1 MKSPIQAVWSWA
13 RRQPTKVGAFLA
25 ITGMAALVL
34 LRFIVHDHDNLFVA
48 GEAVHSIRICAVC
61 ALCCA
66 SFVDPS
72 ILLSQHSKQDFLGV
86 MCIARSC
93 FSSFSAIVEPFTGH
107 YIFALGVARFLSCA
121 QWVLQVLDTR
131 GRLLVA
137 LGYGLWPS
145 MVLISE
151 IVQTFILADFCY
163 YYVKSVFGG
172 QLALLLPS
180 GVVKNVK
187 KGRKLMGLDMFL
199 LDEKVVVSVSETN
212 PLIIYL
218 RNVEKLLESERFYNL
233 FQILLNKISGPVLIL
248 GSRILVPEDDFQEVG
263 EEVSALFPY
272 NIEIR
277 PHEDESQLS
286 SWKNRLEDDMKM
298 VQFQDNKNQTL
309 ACHNKYES
317 YRSEPKIVVATSI
330 NPTLLIASRNVF
342 RRKNASLM
350 FNKGNKLLLLNEL
363 LGKSLELFCNSY
375 VLVSGPWSCFRLT
388 RAAKHLFMSWL
399 NYALKKLVDD
409 KTTKDYNIEGGSVLH
424 LVLALSGGVDVL
436 WVVTLSLI
444 SV

>member
-1 MKSPIQAVWSWA
+1 MGSPIKDLGFLFVFL
-13 RRQPTKVGAFLA
+13 PTWKRKKKENEKSDTSNVVMGEEA

-34 LRFIVHDHDNLFVA
+34 LKFIVHDHDNLFVA
-48 GEAVHSIRICAVC
+48 ADAVHSIRICAAC

-72 ILLSQHSKQDFLGV
+72 IHLSQHSKQDFLGV
-86 MCIARSC
+86 ICIARSC
-93 FSSFSAIVEPFTGH
+93 FSFSSAIVEPFTGH
-107 YIFALGVARFLSCA
+107 YVFALGVAKFLSCA

-145 MVLISE
+145 TVLISE

-163 YYVKSVFGG
+163 YYVKRYP

-180 GVVKNVK
+180 GVKNVK

-199 LDEKVVVSVSETN
+199 LDEKFLSLKVVVSVSETN

-233 FQILLNKISGPVLIL
+233 FQILLNKISG
-248 GSRILVPEDDFQEVG
+248 S
-263 EEVSALFPY
+263 
-272 NIEIR
+272 
-277 PHEDESQLS
+277 
-286 SWKNRLEDDMKM
+286 
-298 VQFQDNKNQTL
+298 
-309 ACHNKYES
+309 
-317 YRSEPKIVVATSI
+317 
-330 NPTLLIASRNVF
+330 TLLIASRNVF

-350 FNKGNKLLLLNEL
+350 FNKGR
-363 LGKSLELFCNSY
+363 
-375 VLVSGPWSCFRLT
+375 WSCFRLT
-388 RAAKHLFMSWL
+388 LTAKHLFMSWL
-399 NYALKKLVDD
+399 NFARKKLADD
-409 KTTKDYNIEGGSVLH
+409 KTAKDYNIEGGSVLH
-424 LVLALSGGVDVL
+424 LVLVLSGGVDVL

-444 SV
+444 TV

>member
-25 ITGMAALVL
+25 IAGMAALVL

-48 GEAVHSIRICAVC
+48 GEAVHSIRICAGADVNC
-61 ALCCA
+61 
-66 SFVDPS
+66 PR
-72 ILLSQHSKQDFLGV
+72 
-86 MCIARSC
+86 MCK
-93 FSSFSAIVEPFTGH
+93 SSFKRNGMTGVSLSAINKELSNTTVILRSFNQYISFSLSFTTKTKISGN
-107 YIFALGVARFLSCA
+107 YLIILAAE
-121 QWVLQVLDTR
+121 
-131 GRLLVA
+131 
-137 LGYGLWPS
+137 GLWPS

-151 IVQTFILADFCY
+151 IVQTFILADFYY

-233 FQILLNKISGPVLIL
+233 YQILLNKIS
-248 GSRILVPEDDFQEVG
+248 EVG

-350 FNKGNKLLLLNEL
+350 FNKGR
-363 LGKSLELFCNSY
+363 
-375 VLVSGPWSCFRLT
+375 WSCFRLT
-388 RAAKHLFMSWL
+388 RTAKHLFMSWL
-399 NYALKKLVDD
+399 NYALKKLADD
-409 KTTKDYNIEGGSVLH
+409 KTTKDYNIERGSVLH

-436 WVVTLSLI
+436 WIVTLSYFCLGI
-444 SV
+444 LFFL

>member
-25 ITGMAALVL
+25 IAGMAALVL

-72 ILLSQHSKQDFLGV
+72 IHLSQHSKQDFLGV
-86 MCIARSC
+86 MCVARSC

-163 YYVKSVFGG
+163 YYVKRFWE
-172 QLALLLPS
+172 
-180 GVVKNVK
+180 VKNVK

-199 LDEKVVVSVSETN
+199 LNEKNATYRDLFSDGSVYTSSGFYVTSAVLIAQVHNWKTN

-298 VQFQDNKNQTL
+298 VQDVSVCVNMFDALAL

-350 FNKGNKLLLLNEL
+350 FNKGR
-363 LGKSLELFCNSY
+363 
-375 VLVSGPWSCFRLT
+375 WSCFRLT
-388 RAAKHLFMSWL
+388 RTAKHLFMSWL

>member
-1 MKSPIQAVWSWA
+1 M
-13 RRQPTKVGAFLA
+13 GF
-25 ITGMAALVL
+25 
-34 LRFIVHDHDNLFVA
+34 LRFW
-48 GEAVHSIRICAVC
+48 E
-61 ALCCA
+61 
-66 SFVDPS
+66 
-72 ILLSQHSKQDFLGV
+72 
-86 MCIARSC
+86 
-93 FSSFSAIVEPFTGH
+93 
-107 YIFALGVARFLSCA
+107 
-121 QWVLQVLDTR
+121 
-131 GRLLVA
+131 
-137 LGYGLWPS
+137 
-145 MVLISE
+145 
-151 IVQTFILADFCY
+151 
-163 YYVKSVFGG
+163 
-172 QLALLLPS
+172 
-180 GVVKNVK
+180 VKNVK

-199 LDEKVVVSVSETN
+199 LNEKVVVSVSETN

-233 FQILLNKISGPVLIL
+233 FQILLNKIS
-248 GSRILVPEDDFQEVG
+248 EVG

-350 FNKGNKLLLLNEL
+350 FNKGR
-363 LGKSLELFCNSY
+363 
-375 VLVSGPWSCFRLT
+375 WSCFRLT
-388 RAAKHLFMSWL
+388 RTAKHLFMSWL

>member
-1 MKSPIQAVWSWA
+1 VSSSSSCRRGKEKKRRMKSPIQAVWSWA

-25 ITGMAALVL
+25 IAGMAALVL

-72 ILLSQHSKQDFLGV
+72 IHLSQHSKQDFLGV
-86 MCIARSC
+86 MCVARSC

-121 QWVLQVLDTR
+121 QWVLDTR

-199 LDEKVVVSVSETN
+199 LNEKVVVSVSETN

-298 VQFQDNKNQTL
+298 VQFQDNKNQSIPHEPQYHCIF
-309 ACHNKYES
+309 AGM
-317 YRSEPKIVVATSI
+317 SEPKIVVATSI

-350 FNKGNKLLLLNEL
+350 FNKGR
-363 LGKSLELFCNSY
+363 
-375 VLVSGPWSCFRLT
+375 WSCFRLT
-388 RAAKHLFMSWL
+388 RTAKHLFML

-436 WVVTLSLI
+436 WVF
-444 SV
+444 

>member
-25 ITGMAALVL
+25 IAGMAALVL

-48 GEAVHSIRICAVC
+48 GEAVHSIRICAGADVNC
-61 ALCCA
+61 
-66 SFVDPS
+66 PR
-72 ILLSQHSKQDFLGV
+72 
-86 MCIARSC
+86 MCK
-93 FSSFSAIVEPFTGH
+93 SSFKRNGMTGVSLSAINKELSNTTVILRSFNQYISFSLSFTTKTKISGN
-107 YIFALGVARFLSCA
+107 YLIILAE
-121 QWVLQVLDTR
+121 
-131 GRLLVA
+131 
-137 LGYGLWPS
+137 GLWPS

-151 IVQTFILADFCY
+151 IVQTFILADFYY

-233 FQILLNKISGPVLIL
+233 YQILLNKIS
-248 GSRILVPEDDFQEVG
+248 EVG

-350 FNKGNKLLLLNEL
+350 FNKGR
-363 LGKSLELFCNSY
+363 
-375 VLVSGPWSCFRLT
+375 WSCFRLT
-388 RAAKHLFMSWL
+388 RTAKHLFMSWL
-399 NYALKKLVDD
+399 NYALKKLADD
-409 KTTKDYNIEGGSVLH
+409 KTTKDYNIERGSVLH

-436 WVVTLSLI
+436 WIVTLSYFCLGI
-444 SV
+444 LFFL